1 MGEVRKNKVGPR
13 TSQEQDSGGVRR
25 GPGSPVRPPPTLR
38 RSSLISFEG
47 DDENSRVEVKT
58 GCCGLDPTTGRG
70 KQIHLL
76 QILLLPFIPI
86 LALIIQNS
94 INMVTV
100 LEYQYDMQETIDQ
113 VQISTGLGN
122 VTEALQSERA
132 EIAFYLFTNDS
143 VIRGNLTEH
152 FKYTN
157 MLLDDL
163 IWPVFRQEH
172 ELFNNKI
179 LFRIRLDDFRD
190 KITKFDTPSVEG
202 GIAFYNKANYIF
214 LDQLTSEINEKDA
227 AGVWRPLLAYKNIIR
242 AIEHLGI
249 SMVFGLQYFGRGA
262 LNQKSYIA
270 FVTNDALGYD
280 FLNTSQNFEFWITDR
295 WARPGQK

>member
-1 MGEVRKNKVGPR
+1 M
-13 TSQEQDSGGVRR
+13 
-25 GPGSPVRPPPTLR
+25 
-38 RSSLISFEG
+38 
-47 DDENSRVEVKT
+47 
-58 GCCGLDPTTGRG
+58 
-70 KQIHLL
+70 
-76 QILLLPFIPI
+76 
-86 LALIIQNS
+86 
-94 INMVTV
+94 
-100 LEYQYDMQETIDQ
+100 Q

-214 LDQLTSEINEKDA
+214 LDQVHTTIVYLVREQRMHNAVVVTS
-227 AGVWRPLLAYKNIIR
+227 
-242 AIEHLGI
+242 
-249 SMVFGLQYFGRGA
+249 
-262 LNQKSYIA
+262 
-270 FVTNDALGYD
+270 
-280 FLNTSQNFEFWITDR
+280 SQLC
-295 WARPGQK
+295 